1 MTFLALIIAVVL
13 LQVWGTADAARHD
26 NWFSYWRARVQSWG
40 LQGWPSF
47 LVLVLVPVLGA
58 VLLLDLLRPVLF
70 GLLWIAVAAGL
81 LLYSFGR
88 SDFATLVERY
98 CQCCLR
104 GDFEAAWL
112 SLNNELA
119 TTQSIE
125 APADAMALH
134 QEVQL
139 ALPYEGYQRW
149 FAVVFYFLLLGP
161 AAALAYRLLQMAEKE
176 ETAGM
181 ARQCLVV
188 ADWLPARVLALTFAL
203 AGDFVGS
210 REALTTA
217 APGSGVPAAHML
229 RSVSASALGGLSVTA
244 ETTSEA
250 LPSAASAE
258 TRELA
263 ALLTRSAASWLI
275 IASLMELL
283 L

>member
-1 MTFLALIIAVVL
+1 MTFLALIIAVIL
-13 LQVWGTADAARHD
+13 LQVWGTADATRHD
-26 NWFSYWRARVQSWG
+26 NWFSYWRARVQAWG
-40 LQGWPSF
+40 LQGWPAF
-47 LVLVLVPVLGA
+47 FVLVLVPVFGA
-58 VLLLDLLRPVLF
+58 ILLLDLLRPVLF

-112 SLNNELA
+112 SLKNELPI
-119 TTQSIE
+119 TQSEE
-125 APADAMALH
+125 APADALALH
-134 QEVQL
+134 QEIQL

-161 AAALAYRLLQMAEKE
+161 AAALAYRLLHMACKDD
-176 ETAGM
+176 TADM

-188 ADWLPARVLALTFAL
+188 ADWLPARLLALTFAL

-210 REALTTA
+210 RGALSAA
-217 APGSGVPAAHML
+217 APGSGVPAAEML
-229 RSVSASALGGLSVTA
+229 RTVGSSALGAVSVTA
-244 ETTSEA
+244 QTPA
-250 LPSAASAE
+250 DAFPSAAAGE
-258 TRELA
+258 IRELA

-275 IASLMELL
+275 IASLLELL